1 MSGFVFLIVMEW
13 VLRSTVRHGENGIW
27 RKLTSKLDD
36 LDFADDVALLSS
48 TKHYTQDKTA

>member
-1 MSGFVFLIVMEW
+1 MSGFVFLLVMEW

-48 TKHYTQDKTA
+48 TKHHTQDKTA